1 MREFYLGFKFSFS
14 YFSILPM
21 WFKKED
27 DLSTKN
33 VLASMLFFLPLVG
46 LVLGF
51 IAIMIASWGGWLAAL
66 FAAVL
71 YMVLYG
77 FIHTEA
83 VCDVADAIYAKHSG
97 KNAYEIIKEPTIGA
111 MGLFYGLA
119 FFTLKIAAM
128 VALFL
133 EGKYVEFA
141 AVLLISRLS
150 LLALIKLL
158 SFKSTFINS
167 LKNALDIRYLIVS
180 FLLFSFVGLGLIGS
194 EFLFFLLFGAVL
206 SYIIAR
212 FIGAK
217 LGFINGDVL
226 GVTLESV
233 EIILC
238 IMIGAYNVV

>member
-1 MREFYLGFKFSFS
+1 MRELYLGFKFSFS
-14 YFSILPM
+14 YFSILPV

-133 EGKYVEFA
+133 EGKYVEFV

-212 FIGAK
+212 FIGVK

-238 IMIGAYNVV
+238 IMIGAYSVV

>member
-14 YFSILPM
+14 YFSILPV

-51 IAIMIASWGGWLAAL
+51 ITIMIASWGGWLAAL

-133 EGKYVEFA
+133 EGKYVEFV

>member
-33 VLASMLFFLPLVG
+33 ILASMLFFLPLVG

-51 IAIMIASWGGWLAAL
+51 ITIMIASWGGWLAAL

-83 VCDVADAIYAKHSG
+83 VCDVTDAIYAKHSG

-119 FFTLKIAAM
+119 FFTLKIAAI

-133 EGKYVEFA
+133 EGKYVEFV

-150 LLALIKLL
+150 LLILVKLL
-158 SFKSTFINS
+158 TFKSTFVNT
-167 LKNALDIRYLIVS
+167 LKNALDSRYLLAS
-180 FLLFSFVGLGLIGS
+180 LALFSLIGLGLIGS

-238 IMIGAYNVV
+238 IMIGAYSVV

>member
-1 MREFYLGFKFSFS
+1 MIDFYLGLKFAFS
-14 YFSILPM
+14 YFSILPV
-21 WFKKED
+21 WFQKED
-27 DLSTKN
+27 NLSTKS

-51 IAIMIASWGGWLAAL
+51 IAIMIASFEGGWLSAL
-66 FAAVL
+66 VAAVF

-83 VCDVADAIYAKHSG
+83 VCDVADAIYAKHNG
-97 KNAYEIIKEPTIGA
+97 KDAYEVIKEPTIGA

-119 FFTLKIAAM
+119 FFTLKVGVM

-150 LLALIKLL
+150 LLILIKLL
-158 SFKSTFINS
+158 SFKSTFINA
-167 LKNALDIRYLIVS
+167 LKDAFENRYLLSALAIYS
-180 FLLFSFVGLGLIGS
+180 LIGVGLMGS

-212 FIGAK
+212 FISAK
-217 LGFINGDVL
+217 LGFSNGDVL
-226 GVTLESV
+226 GMTLESV
-233 EIILC
+233 EILLP
-238 IMIGAYNVV
+238 IMILAR